1 MNSKWSFFLK
11 KFTILLI
18 VTFIEALEVKH
29 KKKARSYS
37 WNNLVISL
45 KEKTYIKKVEKN
57 AEHF

>member
-1 MNSKWSFFLK
+1 MNSKWSFSLK

-18 VTFIEALEVKH
+18 DTVIETLEVKN
-29 KKKARSYS
+29 KKKTRSYS

-57 AEHF
+57 TKHF